1 MVTFTE
7 DAGAE
12 GALTPVEVDVVDAA
26 ADDVGAAPW
35 DTFEALQAPRSIA
48 ATAALVLI
56 FAYLNLGIRLL
67 TFVDLR
73 VIKGLSVETQS
84 LGDEAIESS
93 WQ

>member
-26 ADDVGAAPW
+26 ADVGAVAW
-35 DTFEALQAPRSIA
+35 ETFEALQAPRSIA
-48 ATAALVLI
+48 ATAALVLV